1 MDTYAVNANP
11 SLDPTLEQ
19 PTRDELLAMYGR
31 MVLIRRVEERLG
43 DDFTAGKLPQSVHLY
58 VGQEACA
65 VGVCARLEDGD
76 WVASTH
82 RGHGHYLARD
92 GDVRG
97 LFAEGFGRRDGI
109 CRGMGGSP
117 HVADFSK
124 GIIGANAV
132 VGGGIGIAT
141 GAALAAQMQDRG
153 RVAVCF
159 FGDGAAA
166 QGWLGEALNIAA
178 LWRLPLVL
186 VCENNG
192 FAEFMPTATVT
203 AGSIASRAAGY
214 GVPGVAVDGNDLIEV
229 WQAAGPAVAR
239 ARAGQGPT
247 LLELRTYRTRAH
259 TESESGFLSRP
270 YRTVEEVEDWRTRD
284 PLPRVR
290 DRLSAA
296 GVRDDELD
304 TIDAEARRLAA
315 EASAFAET
323 NPWPDP
329 SVVYGLMF
337 HDQEP

>member
-1 MDTYAVNANP
+1 
-11 SLDPTLEQ
+11 
-19 PTRDELLAMYGR
+19 
-31 MVLIRRVEERLG
+31 
-43 DDFTAGKLPQSVHLY
+43 
-58 VGQEACA
+58 
-65 VGVCARLEDGD
+65 
-76 WVASTH
+76 
-82 RGHGHYLARD
+82 
-92 GDVRG
+92 
-97 LFAEGFGRRDGI
+97 
-109 CRGMGGSP
+109 
-117 HVADFSK
+117 
-124 GIIGANAV
+124 
-132 VGGGIGIAT
+132 
-141 GAALAAQMQDRG
+141 
-153 RVAVCF
+153 
-159 FGDGAAA
+159 
-166 QGWLGEALNIAA
+166 
-178 LWRLPLVL
+178 
-186 VCENNG
+186 G